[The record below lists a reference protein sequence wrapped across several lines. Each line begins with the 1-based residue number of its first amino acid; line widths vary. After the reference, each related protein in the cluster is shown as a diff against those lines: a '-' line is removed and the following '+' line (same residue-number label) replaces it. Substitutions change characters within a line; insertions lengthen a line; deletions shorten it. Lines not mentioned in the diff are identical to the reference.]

1 MPVAVVGVRA
11 KEIHIHAYTFT
22 DTHDSTVYFCFW
34 SLTCASDPR
43 RVSAGAVGGRDA
55 DGVDADDDAAA
66 AAVEEAEAASPPNAG
81 SGGSSGSGEPRA
93 PTECGACNCCC
104 RCCESV
110 PPNGVSGGTI
120 GGLAENREAPPALAP
135 APALA
140 TAAPALS
147 VRLGC
152 PRSSPGLSPRP
163 PKTLPALV
171 LDWARLGMRE
181 PVAPAPP
188 ADERTTAVSLRGPMV
203 GCRQE
208 SGAKNKI

>member
-1 MPVAVVGVRA
+1 M
-11 KEIHIHAYTFT
+11 
-22 DTHDSTVYFCFW
+22 
-34 SLTCASDPR
+34 
-43 RVSAGAVGGRDA
+43 GGRDA
-55 DGVDADDDAAA
+55 DGVDDDDDDDDDDDAAA
-66 AAVEEAEAASPPNAG
+66 VAEEAEAAPLPPPKAG

-93 PTECGACNCCC
+93 PTDCGACSSCCW
-104 RCCESV
+104 RCCESA
-110 PPNGVSGGTI
+110 PPNGVSGGSI
-120 GGLAENREAPPALAP
+120 GALAENREAPPAPAPAP

-152 PRSSPGLSPRP
+152 PRSSPRP

-188 ADERTTAVSLRGPMV
+188 ADERTIAVSLRGRAMV
-203 GCRQE
+203 GGRQQ
-208 SGAKNKI
+208 SGVKNKK